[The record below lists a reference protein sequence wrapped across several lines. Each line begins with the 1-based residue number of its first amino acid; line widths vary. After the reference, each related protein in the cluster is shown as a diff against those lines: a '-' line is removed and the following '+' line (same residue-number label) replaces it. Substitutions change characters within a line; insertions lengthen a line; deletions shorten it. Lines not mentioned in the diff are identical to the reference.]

1 MWWLRVI
8 ALNGV
13 AGVIE
18 LLYAVEGAYFVPAI
32 YDQGLSPIYGSMLL
46 LLSPILGIVFQSYLG
61 SASDQCKCR
70 WGKRRPFILALGI
83 IGICGLSLFPF
94 TENIANLLSQEKS
107 RFVVL
112 LVLITLATTLTDF
125 SVGALQSP
133 SRAYLLDV
141 LPVERTK
148 FGNIICSIWIPVG
161 GTVGFGLGAINW
173 SSDFNVQIK
182 IVCGISV
189 ILTVICVAM
198 TLFSVNEQN
207 PQLSKV
213 INSDQILSATNVLKD
228 DLADHVHTDKDE
240 VPDNKPVTVNGNLDS
255 QTQCNNA
262 SINDLNVELMQ
273 VTQEESSSTSN
284 NIHHKTPREIE
295 IQEQCALRMKYLSI
309 EDLTI
314 IPYEG
319 CTTGGAINHQADCG
333 CRCGSDF
340 VNSIIGNIRFTRYM
354 SLSMIILFFAQ
365 FFAFLAIYTQAFFFT
380 DFVGEVIYNGDV
392 TAPENST
399 AYRKY
404 TEGVRI
410 GSLVFGVSAFSSLAT
425 ALLLGPAMK
434 LFGVRLVYVSSY
446 VFSMLQSGVM
456 IFNRNVVVLFVLS
469 PALFSIAVVL
479 LTIPYILVSEY
490 DKRSILLRKPWPYA
504 DKNLIGRACSILII
518 ALLSSQVVSLLING
532 PLKDLFG
539 SAVSVMIVCCASFFV
554 GAVIACFVTIP
565 HKENKRKDNCKKKN
579 FTKITHRQTPVADPK
594 AITESSCL

>member
-46 LLSPILGIVFQSYLG
+46 LLSPILGILFQSYLG

-70 WGKRRPFILALGI
+70 WGKRRPFILALAI
-83 IGICGLSLFPF
+83 TCICGLILFPF
-94 TENIANLLSQEKS
+94 TENIANLFNQEKS
-107 RFVVL
+107 RLVVL
-112 LVLITLATTLTDF
+112 LVLVTIATTLTDF
-125 SVGALQSP
+125 SVGALQGP

-148 FGNIICSIWIPVG
+148 FGNVICSIWISVG

-173 SSDFNVQIK
+173 SSNFSMQIT

-189 ILTVICVAM
+189 ILTVICVAL

-207 PQLSKV
+207 PQLG
-213 INSDQILSATNVLKD
+213 IESDQILSATNVLKEHD
-228 DLADHVHTDKDE
+228 MPDK
-240 VPDNKPVTVNGNLDS
+240 PTISRKLDS
-255 QTQCNNA
+255 QRNGA
-262 SINDLNVELMQ
+262 SVNGTNVESTQ
-273 VTQEESSSTSN
+273 VTQELSAIN
-284 NIHHKTPREIE
+284 NNAHHKTLNNIE

-319 CTTGGAINHQADCG
+319 YITGGATNHQADCG
-333 CRCGSDF
+333 YKCGSDF

-410 GSLVFGVSAFSSLAT
+410 GSLVYGIAAFSSLAIS
-425 ALLLGPAMK
+425 LLLGPAMK

-456 IFNRNVVVLFVLS
+456 IFNRNVVVLFILS
-469 PALFSIAVVL
+469 PALFTVVVVL

-490 DKRSILLRKPWPYA
+490 EKRSMLLRKPWPYA
-504 DKNLIGRACSILII
+504 DKNLIGRACSIVLI
-518 ALLSSQVVSLLING
+518 ALLSSQVVCLLING

-565 HKENKRKDNCKKKN
+565 HKENKRKRDCKKN
-579 FTKITHRQTPVADPK
+579 CTKITHRQLQIPVADPK
-594 AITESSCL
+594 AITESS